1 MKMTTKNK
9 DLSDKEDDCDDND
22 DGDGENNRGDERDGD
37 DGGVSGQ
44 YVWVGSGCNWK
55 QSSKQFVF
63 PIECF
68 SIALDDDNDN
78 DDGTDANV
86 IVR

>member
-1 MKMTTKNK
+1 M
-9 DLSDKEDDCDDND
+9 
-22 DGDGENNRGDERDGD
+22 
-37 DGGVSGQ
+37 
-44 YVWVGSGCNWK
+44 WVGSGCNWK

-68 SIALDDDNDN
+68 SIALDDD
-78 DDGTDANV
+78 DDDDEGDVNV

>member
-1 MKMTTKNK
+1 MIIFWK
-9 DLSDKEDDCDDND
+9 DND
-22 DGDGENNRGDERDGD
+22 NNDVD
-37 DGGVSGQ
+37 DDRTADDDDSGQ
-44 YVWVGSGCNWK
+44 CVCVVCWALPVCNWK

-78 DDGTDANV
+78 DNDDGTDANV
-86 IVR
+86 IVC

>member
-1 MKMTTKNK
+1 MTELMMMMTQ
-9 DLSDKEDDCDDND
+9 
-22 DGDGENNRGDERDGD
+22 
-37 DGGVSGQ
+37 VSVCV
-44 YVWVGSGCNWK
+44 YCVVCWALPVCNWK